1 LSYEH
6 GKDEPMNLM
15 KIRLIVL
22 ALVVTPLVRS
32 PESSAQ
38 VRQDAGTKLLVP
50 SSAGTGSFTSLL
62 VVLNLDS
69 QSNNVTITARHTDGS
84 LIGTPITTTLP
95 VGARFRSAN
104 IFGDMGVAAG
114 PNVFGPITVESTNGK
129 LLSAVSEVSSA
140 QGNAGFFPGVNV
152 ATAWTEG
159 FILEVADTGDPGQ
172 IGTHRTNL
180 GLNTVAGASTNVSI
194 SFYNNSGTQLGSTAV
209 TVPGNGLAQVN
220 GVIRK
225 ALGASTVTGQNG
237 YLRLVSDQ
245 PIIAWASKIEN
256 GFDDP
261 SFQIG
266 VAATPPSQSTFS
278 VRARAGIGST
288 ELPVDQSE

>member
-1 LSYEH
+1 
-6 GKDEPMNLM
+6 MNLM
-15 KIRLIVL
+15 KTRLIVL
-22 ALVVTPLVRS
+22 ALIVIPLVCTS
-32 PESSAQ
+32 TSSAQ

-69 QSNNVTITARHTDGS
+69 QSNDITITARQTDGS
-84 LIGTPITTTLP
+84 PIGVPISTTLP
-95 VGARFRSAN
+95 VGGRFSSTN
-104 IFGDMGVAAG
+104 IFADMGVPAG
-114 PNVFGPITVESTNGK
+114 PSVFGPITVESTNGK

-152 ATAWTEG
+152 DTAWTEG
-159 FILEVADTGDPGQ
+159 FILEVADTGDEGQ

-180 GLNTVAGASTNVSI
+180 GVNVVGAASTNVSM

-209 TVPGNGLAQVN
+209 TVRGNGLTQVN
-220 GVIRK
+220 DVIRQ
-225 ALGASTVTGQNG
+225 ALGSTTVTGQSG

-261 SFQIG
+261 SFEIG

-278 VRARAGIGST
+278 VRARANIGST
-288 ELPVDQSE
+288 EPPADQSE